1 MHLLWVRFCKISKMS
16 HFLIVIRNLVKNFVL
31 FCIGRLAQAAFIW
44 HSKEDNKQSSKL
56 LSEILDGATS
66 PNFYGLY
73 ILSQTQLALSNFDR
87 AENSLTLALAILTE
101 KVKDQATR
109 QKLEKIMKKN
119 LSRCAYAQGK
129 FVKAIEALENIND
142 DDKYDILIK
151 SFAHLGME
159 DKVQDLLDQVSD
171 SDRYFSMAILSFKSK
186 ENSQEALDYLSK
198 INGNNNM
205 FEATL
210 LKGQIYWESGP
221 NQNLDLAHQAFL
233 LAAKSNPHSWLPF
246 YYLGEFYKHPGHSK
260 QNLDQARKCYQ
271 KSFSLNP
278 QSSKAGPALS
288 DILRVQGKFEENL
301 NLLNSVSSKGQSWA
315 NLRLGMHYLAVDEP
329 SKAIIR

>member
-1 MHLLWVRFCKISKMS
+1 
-16 HFLIVIRNLVKNFVL
+16 
-31 FCIGRLAQAAFIW
+31 
-44 HSKEDNKQSSKL
+44 
-56 LSEILDGATS
+56 
-66 PNFYGLY
+66 
-73 ILSQTQLALSNFDR
+73 
-87 AENSLTLALAILTE
+87 
-101 KVKDQATR
+101 
-109 QKLEKIMKKN
+109 
-119 LSRCAYAQGK
+119 
-129 FVKAIEALENIND
+129 
-142 DDKYDILIK
+142 
-151 SFAHLGME
+151 
-159 DKVQDLLDQVSD
+159 
-171 SDRYFSMAILSFKSK
+171 
-186 ENSQEALDYLSK
+186 
-198 INGNNNM
+198 M

-210 LKGQIYWESGP
+210 LKGQIYWESGL

-233 LAAKSNPHSWLPF
+233 LAAKGNPHSWMPF

-329 SKAIIR
+329 SKAIISLQNVLRTDGNHLNAWESLADAYFNRGSYSSALKAYDKVLTLVSSDEGHGLYPQLQIATIKLKLGF

>member
-1 MHLLWVRFCKISKMS
+1 M
-16 HFLIVIRNLVKNFVL
+16 
-31 FCIGRLAQAAFIW
+31 
-44 HSKEDNKQSSKL
+44 
-56 LSEILDGATS
+56 
-66 PNFYGLY
+66 
-73 ILSQTQLALSNFDR
+73 ALSNFDR

-119 LSRCAYAQGK
+119 LSQCAYAQGK

-198 INGNNNM
+198 IDGNNNM

-210 LKGQIYWESGP
+210 LKGQIYWESGL